1 MKKIIIDETV
11 SYDCGLMSAAIL
23 YWLKGEYDKN
33 KINNINYLDNNYWV
47 DISIRKLSNVY
58 KFLSPSKVVTSLKKL
73 LENDYIIKHNTT
85 NSDNGNSANW
95 YTITNKGLSILNDN
109 E

>member
-11 SYDCGLMSAAIL
+11 SYECGLMGAAIL
-23 YWLKGEYDKN
+23 YWLKSEYDKN
-33 KINNINYLDNNYWV
+33 KINNINFLDNSYWV

-58 KFLSPSKVVTSLKKL
+58 KFLSPSKVNTGLSKL
-73 LENDYIIKHNTT
+73 LENNYIIKHNTT
-85 NSDNGNSANW
+85 NSDNGNSSNW
-95 YTITNKGLSILNDN
+95 YTITNKGLTILNEN